1 VLYQYEYIHGKLREV
16 EAARRQ
22 PLASTRLDRQRSPHR
37 RGIVGPVARV
47 AGRYVR
53 RVGEAVESWGT
64 PQTAA

>member
-1 VLYQYEYIHGKLREV
+1 VLHQYEYIQGKLREV

-22 PLASTRLDRQRSPHR
+22 QPLASTGLDRQRSPRR
-37 RGIVGPVARV
+37 RGI
-47 AGRYVR
+47 AGYVR

>member
-1 VLYQYEYIHGKLREV
+1 VLHQHEYIRGKLREA
-16 EAARRQ
+16 EATRRQ
-22 PLASTRLDRQRSPHR
+22 PLASTDLDRQRPPHR